1 MDEVWTYEW
10 TKCYMN
16 LTSSYKFLCQMSF
29 QCMISMCVTY
39 KLWMNKFFMIFITK
53 SWNVKFV
60 MYEDH
65 PILVEGVKAHYNGQK
80 M

>member
-1 MDEVWTYEW
+1 
-10 TKCYMN
+10 
-16 LTSSYKFLCQMSF
+16 MSF
-29 QCMISMCVTY
+29 QWMISMCVTY
-39 KLWMNKFFMIFITK
+39 KLWMNKIFMIFITK

-65 PILVEGVKAHYNGQK
+65 PILIEGVKAHYNGQK